1 MFAVLTR
8 LYGEVFDLATM
19 TARLPRVGRTA
30 PASRAERPGRDRP
43 PSTGHLSIATKA
55 SGRSAIASMT

>member
-19 TARLPRVGRTA
+19 TARLPRVGRVV
-30 PASRAERPGRDRP
+30 PASRAELPGRARP
-43 PSTGHLSIATKA
+43 PRAGHLSIATKA
-55 SGRSAIASMT
+55 SGRSAIASAT